1 MHSHIVVT
9 LAYATPTNGWPG
21 RQLVMLLAAVV
32 FLVSAVLTLL
42 VLQLQ
47 PPAGLQANPGVS
59 RQNAV
64 ITPDVIPLEP
74 VLREDE
80 TWPMHGVPEEEQRQI
95 LTNPM
100 LR

>member
-21 RQLVMLLAAVV
+21 RQLAMLLAAVV
-32 FLVSAVLTLL
+32 FLVSAVFTLF

-47 PPAGLQANPGVS
+47 PPAGMQASVS